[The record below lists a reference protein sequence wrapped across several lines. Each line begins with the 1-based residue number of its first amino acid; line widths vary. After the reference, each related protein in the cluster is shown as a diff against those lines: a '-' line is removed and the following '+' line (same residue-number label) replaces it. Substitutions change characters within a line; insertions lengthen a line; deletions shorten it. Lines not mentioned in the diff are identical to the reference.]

1 MSKPR
6 KYGMATRY
14 NPKLWRGQNDRKRKP
29 RPREK
34 VTPKPVTTTHHC
46 GGDHAGSLGW
56 QKENLEE
63 MQ

>member
-6 KYGMATRY
+6 KYGMAASY

-34 VTPKPVTTTHHC
+34 VMPKPV
-46 GGDHAGSLGW
+46 AGRPTQG
-56 QKENLEE
+56 KEG
-63 MQ
+63 QA